1 MVIATM
7 AAVISNEHEMERE
20 KSSQIWQFS
29 CHKELEV
36 GINRH
41 HRSLS
46 NCAKSTF
53 FQVSKSIKYRLRN
66 RQGSVKW
73 NCFIAKK
80 QKQFEE
86 FGKIG
91 KIECV
96 DSSPQDDV

>member
-20 KSSQIWQFS
+20 KKSSQIWQFS

-66 RQGSVKW
+66 R
-73 NCFIAKK
+73 
-80 QKQFEE
+80 
-86 FGKIG
+86 
-91 KIECV
+91 
-96 DSSPQDDV
+96 

>member
-20 KSSQIWQFS
+20 KKSSQIWQFS

-41 HRSLS
+41 HRPLT

-53 FQVSKSIKYRLRN
+53 FPGFKINKIQIKKSLGKCKMELFYCQKTKTIRRIREN
-66 RQGSVKW
+66 RE
-73 NCFIAKK
+73 N
-80 QKQFEE
+80 
-86 FGKIG
+86 
-91 KIECV
+91 
-96 DSSPQDDV
+96 